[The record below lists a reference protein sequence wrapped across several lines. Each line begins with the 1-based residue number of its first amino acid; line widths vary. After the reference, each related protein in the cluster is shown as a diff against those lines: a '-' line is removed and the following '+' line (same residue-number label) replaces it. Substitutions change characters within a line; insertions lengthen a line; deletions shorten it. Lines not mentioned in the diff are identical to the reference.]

1 MSTLGAIGLMFVFG
15 FAVGWIWVLLGL
27 YVKSPQ
33 SLQGF
38 GFIVMFPLAFGS
50 NVFIQTG
57 TLPGWLQAWVR
68 VNPVTALTGASRGL
82 MLGGPVATPAW
93 HSIAWSIAITVVFA
107 PLAVRRYRHIG

>member
-1 MSTLGAIGLMFVFG
+1 MVFAYGSLLGFRIATNPLSALGAVGLMFVFG

-50 NVFIQTG
+50 NVFIQAS
-57 TLPGWLQAWVR
+57 TLPGWLQAWVGS
-68 VNPVTALTGASRGL
+68 TGSPRWLA
-82 MLGGPVATPAW
+82 PA
-93 HSIAWSIAITVVFA
+93 AA
-107 PLAVRRYRHIG
+107 

>member
-1 MSTLGAIGLMFVFG
+1 
-15 FAVGWIWVLLGL
+15 VLLGL
-27 YVKSPQ
+27 FVKSPQ

-68 VNPVTALTGASRGL
+68 VNRHPANLATRESRY
-82 MLGGPVATPAW
+82 PAR
-93 HSIAWSIAITVVFA
+93 STYPFV
-107 PLAVRRYRHIG
+107 G

>member
-1 MSTLGAIGLMFVFG
+1 
-15 FAVGWIWVLLGL
+15 L

-50 NVFIQTG
+50 SVFIPTG
-57 TLPGWLQAWVR
+57 TLPGWLQAWVK
-68 VNPVTALTGASRGL
+68 VNPVTALTSASRSL
-82 MLGGPVATPAW
+82 MLGGPFATAAW

-107 PLAVRRYRHIG
+107 PLAVRRYRRVG